1 MIDIEKLLADVAE
14 EPPCGPNLE
23 YDAEFLA
30 LEQVSQGKPEQQF
43 GDTII
48 PAEQPEWRAVR
59 EQALALFARTKDLRV
74 AVSLT
79 RALVSSGG
87 LAGLNAGLKLI
98 HQMLE
103 KFWDHVHP
111 QLDVED
117 GNDPTMRLNSL
128 GPLVDAEGLI
138 REMRHSAFVQA
149 KGLGQILVRDVEVAL
164 GKLPAPAEGAP
175 YTLDQIESLLRGIAA
190 EDPTQ
195 VAVVREAEQTVRA
208 LYKLLSDKVGS
219 DRAIDLRPLIN
230 SLHGLV
236 QLCDRVVG
244 VPGDVAAAEEGS
256 EAGAAGG
263 AAAGGALQVT
273 GDIRSRDDALRLLDK
288 VCDYLERH
296 EPSNPAPLLIKR
308 AKRLMTMS
316 FVDILRDMA
325 PESIPNVESIAGIK
339 AD

>member
-14 EPPCGPNLE
+14 DPPCGPNLE
-23 YDAEFLA
+23 YDAAFLA

-48 PAEQPEWRAVR
+48 PAEEPEWRAVR

-74 AVSLT
+74 AVPLT
-79 RALVSSGG
+79 RALVSAGG

-98 HQMLE
+98 HQMLVQ
-103 KFWDHVHP
+103 FWDHVHP

-128 GPLVDAEGLI
+128 GPLVDTEGLI
-138 REMRHSAFVQA
+138 RDMRHSAFVQA
-149 KGLGQILVRDVEVAL
+149 RGVGQILVRDVEVAL

-175 YTLDQIESLLRGIAA
+175 YTLEQIESLLRGVAA

-208 LYKLLSDKVGS
+208 LYALLSEKVGS

-230 SLHGLV
+230 SLHSLV

-244 VPGDVAAAEEGS
+244 VASDAAVAAEEG
-256 EAGAAGG
+256 EAVAGG
-263 AAAGGALQVT
+263 APAGGAMQMT
-273 GDIRSRDDALRLLDK
+273 GEIRSREDALRLLDK

-296 EPSNPAPLLIKR
+296 EPTNPAPLLIKR

-325 PESIPNVESIAGIK
+325 PESIPKVESIAGIK

>member
-14 EPPCGPNLE
+14 DPPCGPNLE
-23 YDAEFLA
+23 YDAAFLA
-30 LEQVSQGKPEQQF
+30 LEQVAQGKPEQQF

-48 PAEQPEWRAVR
+48 PAEEPEWRAVR

-74 AVSLT
+74 AVPLT
-79 RALVSSGG
+79 RALVNADG

-98 HQMLE
+98 HQMLVQ
-103 KFWDHVHP
+103 FWDHVHP

-117 GNDPTMRLNSL
+117 GNDPIMRLNSL
-128 GPLVDAEGLI
+128 GPLVDTEGLI
-138 REMRHSAFVQA
+138 RDMRHSAFVQA
-149 KGLGQILVRDVEVAL
+149 RGVGQILVRDVEVAL

-175 YTLDQIESLLRGIAA
+175 YTLEQIESLLRGIAA

-208 LYKLLSDKVGS
+208 LYGLLSEKVGS

-230 SLHGLV
+230 SLHSLV

-244 VPGDVAAAEEGS
+244 VAGDAADVAEGVS
-256 EAGAAGG
+256 EVGAGG
-263 AAAGGALQVT
+263 VPASGTMQIT

-339 AD
+339 SD

>member
-1 MIDIEKLLADVAE
+1 MIDIEKLLAPTAE
-14 EPPCGPNLE
+14 GPPCGPNLE
-23 YDAEFLA
+23 YDAAFLA
-30 LEQVSQGKPEQQF
+30 LEQAAQGKPEQQF
-43 GDTII
+43 GATII
-48 PAEQPEWRAVR
+48 PAEEPEWRAVR
-59 EQALALFARTKDLRV
+59 DQALALFARTKDLRV

-79 RALVSSGG
+79 RALVNSSG

-103 KFWDHVHP
+103 QFWDHVHP

-128 GPLVDAEGLI
+128 GPLVEAEGLI
-138 REMRHSAFVQA
+138 RDMRHSAFVQA
-149 KGLGQILVRDVEVAL
+149 RGVGQILVRDVEVAL

-175 YTLDQIESLLRGIAA
+175 YTVDQIESLLRGIAA
-190 EDPTQ
+190 EDSAQ
-195 VAVVREAEQTVRA
+195 VAVVREAEKTVRA
-208 LYKLLSDKVGS
+208 LYALLSEKVGS

-230 SLHGLV
+230 ALHGLA
-236 QLCDRVVG
+236 QLCDRAVG
-244 VPGDVAAAEEGS
+244 VPGVATVAAEGGETGAEGM
-256 EAGAAGG
+256 
-263 AAAGGALQVT
+263 AAGGALQVT

-296 EPSNPAPLLIKR
+296 EPTSPAPLLIKR

-316 FVDILRDMA
+316 FVEILRDMA
-325 PESIPNVESIAGIK
+325 PESVPKVESIAGIK

>member
-14 EPPCGPNLE
+14 DPPCGPNLE
-23 YDAEFLA
+23 YDAAFLA
-30 LEQVSQGKPEQQF
+30 LEQASQGKPEQQF

-48 PAEQPEWRAVR
+48 PAEEPEWRAVR

-74 AVSLT
+74 AVPLT
-79 RALVSSGG
+79 RALVNAGG

-98 HQMLE
+98 HQMLVR
-103 KFWDHVHP
+103 FWAHVHP

-117 GNDPTMRLNSL
+117 GDDPTMRLNSL

-138 REMRHSAFVQA
+138 RDMRHSAFVQA
-149 KGLGQILVRDVEVAL
+149 RGVGQILVRDVEVAL

-175 YTLDQIESLLRGIAA
+175 YTLEQIESLLRGIAS

-208 LYKLLSDKVGS
+208 LYALLSEKVGS

-230 SLHGLV
+230 SLHSLT

-244 VPGDVAAAEEGS
+244 VPGDAAVAAEAGG
-256 EAGAAGG
+256 EAGAAGVPAG
-263 AAAGGALQVT
+263 AAMQVT
-273 GDIRSRDDALRLLDK
+273 GDIRSREDALRLLDK